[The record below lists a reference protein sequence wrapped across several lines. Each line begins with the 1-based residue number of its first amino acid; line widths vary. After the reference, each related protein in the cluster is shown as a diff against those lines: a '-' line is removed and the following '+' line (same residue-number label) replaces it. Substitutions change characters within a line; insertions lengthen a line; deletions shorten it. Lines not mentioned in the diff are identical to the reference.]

1 MATALFGDFPS
12 EAPCTVEVIQRDL
25 LRSDSRRY
33 RRIRI
38 PYSAIRIPQSAF
50 SAPAPAELTY
60 ESARFFGE
68 NLFAERFGSVAQFS
82 AFSIQ
87 AANET
92 FNCFGATKPLRRFP
106 QKTFQDSNIVIATDL
121 VL

>member
-1 MATALFGDFPS
+1 LQKVKSSFRKPHFLLPS
-12 EAPCTVEVIQRDL
+12 PI
-25 LRSDSRRY
+25 
-33 RRIRI
+33 
-38 PYSAIRIPQSAF
+38 
-50 SAPAPAELTY
+50 APALAELTY

-106 QKTFQDSNIVIATDL
+106 QKAFQDSNIVIATDL